1 LARRAAAFSIIFLQ
15 ESQPMTASSRPQPGA
30 TTVDPE
36 DVARFSALAAK
47 WWDEHGE
54 FRPLHRLNP
63 LRLAYVR
70 DVVCRRLGGDPAAAQ
85 PLSGLKLADVGCG
98 GGLLAEPLARMGASV
113 TGIDASAKNIGT
125 ARAHAAQSGVEVDY
139 RVTTAEDLAA
149 SGEKFDV
156 VTCLEVIEHVA
167 DVKLFVKS
175 LSQLLA
181 PGGVL
186 FLATLNRTPKSY
198 LFAIIG
204 AEYVLRWLPRGTH
217 DWKKFIR
224 PSELAAG
231 LRAEG
236 LAFGDLTGVT
246 YEPFGGT
253 FRADPRDLDVNYMGW
268 AEKR

>member
-1 LARRAAAFSIIFLQ
+1 
-15 ESQPMTASSRPQPGA
+15 MTAVSSSPARP

-36 DVARFSALAAK
+36 DVARFSAIAAE
-47 WWDEHGE
+47 WWDERGK

-70 DVVCRRLGGDPAAAQ
+70 DVVCARLGRDPSAGR
-85 PLSGLKLADVGCG
+85 PLAGLKLADVGCG
-98 GGLLAEPLARMGASV
+98 GGLLAEPLARMGAAV
-113 TGIDASAKNIGT
+113 TGVDASAKNIGT
-125 ARAHAAQSGVEVDY
+125 ASVHAQQTGTAVDY
-139 RVTTAEDLAA
+139 RVSTAEDLAA

-167 DVKLFVKS
+167 DVRLFVKS
-175 LSQLLA
+175 LGELLA

-204 AEYVLRWLPRGTH
+204 AEYVLRWLPKGTH
-217 DWKKFIR
+217 DWKKFLR
-224 PSELAAG
+224 PSELAG
-231 LRAEG
+231 LLRAEG
-236 LAFGDLTGVT
+236 MAFGDLTGVT

-268 AEKR
+268 AERR

>member
-1 LARRAAAFSIIFLQ
+1 MTAASPAFSG
-15 ESQPMTASSRPQPGA
+15 S

-36 DVARFSALAAK
+36 DVARFSAIAAE
-47 WWDEHGE
+47 WWDENGK
-54 FRPLHRLNP
+54 FKPLHRLNP
-63 LRLAYVR
+63 LRLAYIR
-70 DVVCRRLGGDPAAAQ
+70 DVVCRRLNRNPSAPQ
-85 PLSGLKLADVGCG
+85 PLAGVRLADIGCG
-98 GGLLAEPLARMGASV
+98 GGLLAEPLARMGAEV
-113 TGIDASAKNIGT
+113 VGIDASAKNIGT
-125 ARAHAAQSGVEVDY
+125 ASVHARQSGVAVDY
-139 RVTTAEDLAA
+139 RVSTAEELAA

-167 DVKLFVKS
+167 DIKLFVKS
-175 LSQLLA
+175 LSQILT

-198 LFAIIG
+198 LFAIVG
-204 AEYVLRWLPRGTH
+204 AEYVLRWLPKGTH

-224 PSELAAG
+224 PSELAAL
-231 LRAEG
+231 LRANG
-236 LAFGDLTGVT
+236 MAFGDLTGVT